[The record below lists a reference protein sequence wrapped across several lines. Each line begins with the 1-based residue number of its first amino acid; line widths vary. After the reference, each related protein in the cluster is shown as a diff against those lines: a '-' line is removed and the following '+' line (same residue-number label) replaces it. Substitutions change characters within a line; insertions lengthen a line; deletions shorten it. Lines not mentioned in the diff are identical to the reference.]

1 MNFIEIDENI
11 KVNVR
16 SVESLTLIDNI
27 VVIQFTDKSIRK
39 REFYDVQEARYYF
52 NSIQ

>member
-11 KVNVR
+11 KVSVR
-16 SVESLTLIDNI
+16 SIESLTLKDNTVI
-27 VVIQFTDKSIRK
+27 VQFTDKSIRK
-39 REFYDVQEARYYF
+39 REFYDIQEARYYF